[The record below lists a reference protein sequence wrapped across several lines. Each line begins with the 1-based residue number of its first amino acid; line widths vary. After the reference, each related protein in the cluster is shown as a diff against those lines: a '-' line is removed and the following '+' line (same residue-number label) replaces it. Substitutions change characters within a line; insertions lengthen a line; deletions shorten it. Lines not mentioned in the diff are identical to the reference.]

1 MNVAN
6 LKKSKKSAINSKLNK
21 AVAGVFGFLG
31 IYMLIINLAVY
42 GNLIPLWIVASS
54 LALLILLPITKVED
68 DNGKQY
74 LAYWGLI
81 FKALEK

>member
-1 MNVAN
+1 MTLENI
-6 LKKSKKSAINSKLNK
+6 KKSKKSAINSKLNK
-21 AVAGVFGFLG
+21 AVAGAFGVLG

-54 LALLILLPITKVED
+54 LVSLMLLPLTKVED

-74 LAYWGLI
+74 LAYWGLVI
-81 FKALEK
+81 KPLEK